1 MRHSESV
8 ADLSTG
14 VHTHDTV
21 SCGGGRSVSCGDE
34 WRSAGVASVET

>member
-1 MRHSESV
+1 MRHSGLV

-14 VHTHDTV
+14 VHTHDTL
-21 SCGGGRSVSCGDE
+21 SCGGGRGVSCGDE